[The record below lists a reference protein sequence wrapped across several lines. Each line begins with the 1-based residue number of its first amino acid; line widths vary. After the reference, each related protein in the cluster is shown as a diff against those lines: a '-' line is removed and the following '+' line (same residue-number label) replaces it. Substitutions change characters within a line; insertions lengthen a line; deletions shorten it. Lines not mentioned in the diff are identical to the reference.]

1 MTLVGTD
8 TWLSQYL
15 TDNPLTFFTVK
26 YEMICGSEIVKP
38 KFDNNIFN
46 VKDIVPIDWA
56 HYNTNVKYEL
66 RTNYGPRNGKKSIQE
81 ALLDLL
87 LSDPENEYIVFD
99 HSNGEM
105 ADFLTFS
112 ETENEMLARL
122 YHVKGHKRKTY
133 NHSVTEVYEVIGQ
146 AVKSIKWFMPKSEFI
161 RKMKVRRKNHFIM
174 KKGAFADLKKLI
186 ESDKKRFIGEVI
198 VVQPGLS
205 PSSDMSPEVEELL
218 ASTQNYVKSAGAVKK
233 VSFWGSL

>member
-1 MTLVGTD
+1 MISG
-8 TWLSQYL
+8 SQ
-15 TDNPLTFFTVK
+15 
-26 YEMICGSEIVKP
+26 IVEP
-38 KFDNNIFN
+38 RFDDRVFN
-46 VKDIVPIDWA
+46 QEDIIPVDWA

-66 RTNYGPRNGKKSIQE
+66 RTKNGPRNGKKSIQE

-87 LSDPENEYIVFD
+87 QSNQENEYIVFD

-105 ADFLTFS
+105 ADYLTFS
-112 ETENEMLARL
+112 ETDNEIIARL

-161 RKMKVRRKNHFIM
+161 RKMKVRRKKHFIM
-174 KKGAFADLKKLI
+174 KKGAFSDLLKLI
-186 ESDKKRFIGEVI
+186 KSDKKRFVGEVI

-205 PSSDMSPEVEELL
+205 PSGDMSPEVSELL
-218 ASTQNYVKSAGAVKK
+218 ASTQSYVKNAGAVRR
-233 VSFWGSL
+233 VSFWGSP